1 MEFRIGVNL
10 GDVIEEDDRI
20 YGDGV
25 NIAARLEG
33 FAEAGGICISGT
45 AFDQV
50 KGKLE
55 VGYQYLGEHS
65 VKNIAEAVRAYKILM
80 EPESAGKVI
89 GEKRKTKRWITFAAA
104 VVILIGLAG
113 WYLYIEQ
120 SKRIEPV
127 SLKKMAFQLPDKPSI
142 AVLPFV
148 NKSGDSKQD
157 YFSDGITETIITALT
172 QIQNMFVIARS
183 STNTYK
189 GKNVEIKQ
197 VAEELGVRYVL
208 EGSVQKTEDR
218 VRLLKGEDA
227 RRWAQGTD
235 NLEAYLKY
243 LEGLKIHQRHTKEN
257 NLIGRQMLE
266 EVIALDPNYTAAYTQ
281 LGVIHIVDAAY
292 GWAESF
298 DKSIKTAEELAHKA
312 LSLDDSWSGGHGLMA
327 MVYLMRKEYKK
338 AIDLYRKAVALSPNS
353 ANPHAWLGI
362 ALLHMEGQAEQA
374 IKEFKIARRLNPFP
388 PDWILNYSAIAY
400 RVNREYEKAIA
411 LLRKVIKRSP
421 EAWLS
426 YFELTACYG
435 LLGREKEARAAAA
448 EVLRIRPDFTIE
460 KLYDHE
466 YRNKADKDRTIEVLR
481 KAGLK

>member
-1 MEFRIGVNL
+1 LIDAITGKYLWAERWDKDLADI
-10 GDVIEEDDRI
+10 
-20 YGDGV
+20 
-25 NIAARLEG
+25 
-33 FAEAGGICISGT
+33 FALQDEI
-45 AFDQV
+45 
-50 KGKLE
+50 
-55 VGYQYLGEHS
+55 
-65 VKNIAEAVRAYKILM
+65 
-80 EPESAGKVI
+80 
-89 GEKRKTKRWITFAAA
+89 TK
-104 VVILIGLAG
+104 
-113 WYLYIEQ
+113 
-120 SKRIEPV
+120 K
-127 SLKKMAFQLPDKPSI
+127 
-142 AVLPFV
+142 
-148 NKSGDSKQD
+148 
-157 YFSDGITETIITALT
+157 IITSL
-172 QIQNMFVIARS
+172 
-183 STNTYK
+183 
-189 GKNVEIKQ
+189 NV
-197 VAEELGVRYVL
+197 
-208 EGSVQKTEDR
+208 T
-218 VRLLKGEDA
+218 LLKGEDA